1 MGTWKK
7 MAEAFGRAFNSPTA
21 TARGRALINN
31 SETVKSTP
39 GDVDPWTGKR
49 PSDLPPEQRAYLKG
63 YDDGERIN
71 DAVISD
77 LGEDVADVERADR
90 YRDKVEDSYTDRRL
104 EQNASDEWD
113 AAFARR
119 KQGVRDWYGEDYPQD
134 MAEKGAEAFEKQLW
148 EYVDQ
153 LKAKGVPAQDILNR
167 LKGNN

>member
-1 MGTWKK
+1 MSTWKK
-7 MAEAFGRAFNSPTA
+7 MAEAFGRAMNSSTA
-21 TARGRALINN
+21 TDRGRALVSK
-31 SETVKSTP
+31 SETVRSTP

-49 PSDLPPEQRAYLKG
+49 PSDLAPEQRAYLKG

-71 DAVISD
+71 EAATDD
-77 LGEDVADVERADR
+77 LGEGLDAKRVGE

-104 EQNASDEWD
+104 EQNASDEWNE
-113 AAFARR
+113 AFARR

-134 MAEKGAEAFEKQLW
+134 MAEEGAEAFEKLLW

-153 LKAKGVPAQDILNR
+153 LRAKGVPAQDILNR